1 MRECTPTR
9 EEARALAK
17 DHALIPVYR
26 EVLADMLTPVRAYTL
41 LCPPGDARVPARERR
56 GRRAAGPLL
65 VHRLRAE
72 ALDLGRRRSSAALR
86 AVAAE
91 VDRAG
96 RGHPAIPRR
105 RGRLPRLRDR
115 PPLRAAARRRG
126 RAAADA
132 RERVPARRGP
142 GRLRPRD
149 AAAEAADHPPAGP
162 RGLRRGGRPHRR
174 DGEPPRVGPGAVL
187 RPRASTARPGSRT
200 CHAGPVPRDG
210 RRGSGAHPRRRRV
223 PDRRLAAFQQA
234 ARGEPVRRLS
244 LPARDQPVAVH
255 VLPRRWAAIVTSS
268 GTSPEKLVQVEGRRV
283 ETRPL
288 AGTRRRGAD
297 PAEDARLEKELL
309 SDLKERAEHVMLV
322 DLGRND
328 VGRVARPGTVSV
340 DRLMEVERY
349 SHVMHISSTVSGELR
364 DGCTSLDALRAAFP
378 AGTVSGAPKIR
389 AMEVIAELEPDQ
401 RGVYAGSLGYVSFGG
416 NLDMAITLRT
426 VVVAGRRSRTCRPAP
441 AWWPTRGPSGSS
453 RRRWRRRARCSR
465 PSRWRR
471 RCDDPTPSSPSSTT
485 TTRSPTTWSST
496 SASSAPSPWSF
507 ATTR

>member
-1 MRECTPTR
+1 MREATPTR

-41 LCPPGDARVPARERR
+41 LCPPGTPGFLLESVEGGERLARYSFIGSEPK
-56 GRRAAGPLL
+56 PL
-65 VHRLRAE
+65 E
-72 ALDLGRRRSSAALR
+72 LDLDDPLAALR

-91 VDRAG
+91 STAPVKG
-96 RGHPAIPRR
+96 VPRFHGGAVGYLGYETAR
-105 RGRLPRLRDR
+105 HFERLPVAQGA
-115 PPLRAAARRRG
+115 PPPMPESAFLRAEDLAVFDHVTRRLKLLTIHRP
-126 RAAADA
+126 D
-132 RERVPARRGP
+132 RE
-142 GRLRPRD
+142 D
-149 AAAEAADHPPAGP
+149 YEAAV
-162 RGLRRGGRPHRR
+162 GRI
-174 DGEPPRVGPGAVL
+174 DEME
-187 RPRASTARPGSRT
+187 
-200 CHAGPVPRDG
+200 
-210 RRGSGAHPRRRRV
+210 
-223 PDRRLAAFQQA
+223 RRLASDQMATYARGSDGTKWESNVTRGQYYAMVDAAKEHILAGDAFQIVVSQRFRKPLEA
-234 ARGEPVRRLS
+234 SPFDVYRCLRAINPSPYMFFLS
-244 LPARDQPVAVH
+244 LGGDRH
-255 VLPRRWAAIVTSS
+255 VV
-268 GTSPEKLVQVEGRRV
+268 GTSPEKLVQVEGRHV

-297 PAEDARLEKELL
+297 HAEDVRLEKELL

-328 VGRVARPGTVSV
+328 VGRVARPGTVNV

-426 VVVAGRRSRTCRPAP
+426 VVIADGVAYVQAGAGIVADSQPEREFEETLEKAG
-441 AWWPTRGPSGSS
+441 AMFK
-453 RRRWRRRARCSR
+453 AIEM
-465 PSRWRR
+465 
-471 RCDDPTPSSPSSTT
+471 
-485 TTRSPTTWSST
+485 
-496 SASSAPSPWSF
+496 AEAM
-507 ATTR
+507 